1 MVGMLALDRGRGE
14 LPIMDR
20 HPVTDSPCFRF
31 MVPLMPPTR
40 VVRMLLL
47 ATLFIVPSSMIALA
61 APKGS
66 GLPLPRFVSLQSEEA
81 NLRTGPGLQ
90 YPIAWI
96 YHRRSLPLEV
106 IAEYRTWRK
115 VRDWQGTAGW
125 MHQSMLSG
133 QRTLIVTA
141 ERSAIQRGPEPASPI
156 IAIAESGVIGRL
168 LFCPQGNSLCR
179 AEFGGR
185 EGWIGRDTFW
195 GIHPDEALE

>member
-1 MVGMLALDRGRGE
+1 MGVARAFVL
-14 LPIMDR
+14 
-20 HPVTDSPCFRF
+20 SS
-31 MVPLMPPTR
+31 
-40 VVRMLLL
+40 LLL
-47 ATLFIVPSSMIALA
+47 IPSLTSGLA

-96 YHRRSLPLEV
+96 YHRKALPLEI

-141 ERSAIQRGPEPASPI
+141 ARSALQGGPEPGSPV
-156 IAIAESGVIGRL
+156 IAIAENGVIGRL
-168 LFCPQGNSLCR
+168 LHCPQGGSLCR
-179 AEFGGR
+179 ADFNGR
-185 EGWIGRDTFW
+185 EGWIGRNSFW
-195 GIHPDEALE
+195 GIHPGEALE

>member
-1 MVGMLALDRGRGE
+1 MVSLM
-14 LPIMDR
+14 
-20 HPVTDSPCFRF
+20 
-31 MVPLMPPTR
+31 PLMGVAR
-40 VVRMLLL
+40 ILLL
-47 ATLFIVPSSMIALA
+47 ATLFLIPCVTAVIA

-66 GLPLPRFVSLQSEEA
+66 GLPLPRFVSLQSTEA

-96 YHRRSLPLEV
+96 YRRAELPLEV

-141 ERSAIQRGPEPASPI
+141 ERSAIQEGPEPASPI
-156 IAIAESGVIGRL
+156 IAIAENGVIGRL
-168 LFCPQGNSLCR
+168 LFCPQEGSLCQ
-179 AEFGGR
+179 AELRGR
-185 EGWIGRDTFW
+185 RGWIGRDTFW
-195 GIHPDEALE
+195 GMHPDEALE